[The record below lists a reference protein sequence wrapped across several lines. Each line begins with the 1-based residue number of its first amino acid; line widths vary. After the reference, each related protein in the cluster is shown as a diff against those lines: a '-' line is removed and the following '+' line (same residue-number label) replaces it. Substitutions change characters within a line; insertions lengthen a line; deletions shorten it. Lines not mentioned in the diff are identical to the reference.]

1 MSKKISFIFLSTF
14 FLYALYCVMQLGL
27 TWDIAYHYELG
38 KDRLDYL
45 FSLGSKVSTN
55 YTKEW
60 NPDKFYPGVYSTIS
74 IFFAHFLSKKYIFE
88 SIYIINLIFAFLAV
102 FGIQK
107 ISREFFN
114 KQIGKITFVICL
126 FNPIFFGHMG
136 INTMDIPMASAYI
149 WFFYSTIKYL
159 KKQHIYEKK
168 NYYVFYSALALGF
181 VLGIR
186 YSFIIM
192 LIPIFLFIFLEI
204 FYFKILINKRFSKK
218 VFYIDAAKVLIFAYL
233 MMVLFWPETHPNI
246 FLLPIKFAIEGLSV
260 PFGAPF
266 TLYNGEILLTHK
278 LPTTYFLVNLF
289 YKLPEFIILSYL
301 IFFCFF
307 IKVGF
312 YFKKRI
318 KGFYFKIF
326 SILFILI
333 FPNLLLFVNPWGIY
347 DGIRLFLYLI
357 PFICIPPALISFFLY
372 KMIKKNLYKYI
383 FLLLVIF
390 QIFFLFNFFALTPYQ
405 YVYLN
410 FFAGKYSE
418 NSKKFENDYWGIST
432 KELISKISNKE
443 VITNNSKIKVA
454 VCGITDVHIKY
465 YLKRYKNLKFKI
477 VNLDENFDY
486 IIMNNR
492 INWDLKNIEIDTM
505 KNKTCFD
512 KYLGEDIIQI
522 KRRGLILSKL
532 TKI

>member
-1 MSKKISFIFLSTF
+1 
-14 FLYALYCVMQLGL
+14 MQLGL

-55 YTKEW
+55 YTKDF

-107 ISREFFN
+107 ISRELFN
-114 KQIGKITFVICL
+114 KQIGKITFIICL

-136 INTMDIPMASAYI
+136 INTMDVPMASAYI
-149 WFFYSTIKYL
+149 WFFYTTIKYL
-159 KKQHIYEKK
+159 KKQHIITKK

-186 YSFIIM
+186 YSFIVM
-192 LIPIFLFIFLEI
+192 LIPIFLFILLEI
-204 FYFKILINKRFSKK
+204 FYFKIFINKRFSRK
-218 VFYIDAAKVLIFAYL
+218 VFFIDSIKVLIIAYL
-233 MMVLFWPETHPNI
+233 IMVLFWPETHPNI
-246 FLLPIKFAIEGLSV
+246 FLLPIKFAIEGLSN

-278 LPTTYFLVNLF
+278 LPKTYFLVNLF
-289 YKLPEFIILSYL
+289 YKMPEFIIFSY
-301 IFFCFF
+301 IVFICFF
-307 IKVGF
+307 LKIGF
-312 YFKKRI
+312 YYKKKI
-318 KGFYFKIF
+318 KGFYFKIL
-326 SILFILI
+326 SIIIILI

-357 PFICIPPALISFFLY
+357 PFICIIPALLSFFLY
-372 KMIKKNLYKYI
+372 EMIKKKFYKYT
-383 FLLLVIF
+383 FLSLVF
-390 QIFFLFNFFALTPYQ
+390 LQIFFLFNFFALTPYQ

-410 FFAGKYSE
+410 IFAGKYSD

-432 KELISKISNKE
+432 KELISKISKEDNINKDTR
-443 VITNNSKIKVA
+443 VKVA
-454 VCGITDVHIKY
+454 LCGLTDVHIKY
-465 YLKRYKNLKFKI
+465 FLKRYKNLRFEI
-477 VNLDENFDY
+477 VNINENFDY

-492 INWDLKNIEIDTM
+492 INWDLKNIEIDPI
-505 KNKTCFD
+505 KNRTCFD
-512 KYLGEDIIQI
+512 KYHGEDIIKI

-532 TKI
+532 TKV